1 MSRTP
6 RPLLLRLNCRMKVF
20 HRGSATISNH
30 SRSFFRALI
39 SGSHNLS
46 SSSLQSM
53 KKAIQNNIRFS
64 NERNRSPSREKHRE
78 RNSSES
84 KERVKG
90 TRGKDNLW
98 SVDNAMAEERTGPTR
113 KRGKKLRSVR
123 KRSKGDKVMVSGAM
137 LMEVETVLQTQ
148 EPVIRP
154 AWNTFA
160 SSVSGI
166 WKGLG
171 AVFSPITAEMEPIE
185 IGNKSENLYDC
196 YTLSG
201 IEVVPS
207 PSVGKTSQ
215 IRRII
220 NWVTLNP
227 YGEIQLLN
235 GGSNS
240 SKVKSK
246 DGDASL
252 PVKETGDG
260 SPKRHV
266 LPKFESFNFKTS
278 DVMEEDL
285 MGMEPGLVFFE
296 DGSYSRGPVDI
307 PVGEATESNYYLNP
321 TFKFE
326 QHLYIARQSELL
338 TYRLHIEVFKVRM
351 HINPDDLKDFPRGC
365 FHLVSIWIGHAAYR
379 KPLTGYD
386 VDEMKLNSSF
396 FTLDDVG
403 GWDQVGEDETN
414 FFRMFPYLQQILLV
428 GSSILVFSNKL
439 NIIHCCHKRL
449 RIVHTIE
456 FSNGGS
462 DIQIM
467 RVAVY
472 EEQWASPANILDQS
486 DLEFDL
492 KPFSQRKRTQP
503 SELTGSWKVFEVSAT
518 PIYGEEEEMLTEENN
533 GTPYVYLCT
542 ETLKKRNLP
551 ENLVYFGEEELL
563 DMQDVTVLW
572 LPGGVTGYVDV
583 NKDGILCIG
592 VGWYSDEGINLVM
605 ERDYG
610 VDGKLKEVRSKSEIK
625 RRWSDPIPG

>member
-1 MSRTP
+1 MYPSRMQSPCIDACKTFACSHQP
-6 RPLLLRLNCRMKVF
+6 FLGFLS
-20 HRGSATISNH
+20 HH
-30 SRSFFRALI
+30 S
-39 SGSHNLS
+39 LS
-46 SSSLQSM
+46 SSSSSSSPSSSSLTFVSVR
-53 KKAIQNNIRFS
+53 KPYPCVSCRFS

-90 TRGKDNLW
+90 TRGKDNVW
-98 SVDNAMAEERTGPTR
+98 SVDNAMAEERTGPSR
-113 KRGKKLRSVR
+113 KRGKKVRSVR

-196 YTLSG
+196 YTLSR

-252 PVKETGDG
+252 PVKETGGG

-266 LPKFESFNFKTS
+266 LPKFESFDFKTS

-326 QHLYIARQSELL
+326 Q
-338 TYRLHIEVFKVRM
+338 
-351 HINPDDLKDFPRGC
+351 C
-365 FHLVSIWIGHAAYR
+365 LVKG
-379 KPLTGYD
+379 
-386 VDEMKLNSSF
+386 
-396 FTLDDVG
+396 
-403 GWDQVGEDETN
+403 
-414 FFRMFPYLQQILLV
+414 
-428 GSSILVFSNKL
+428 
-439 NIIHCCHKRL
+439 CHKRL

-610 VDGKLKEVRSKSEIK
+610 VDGKLKEVRSKSELK